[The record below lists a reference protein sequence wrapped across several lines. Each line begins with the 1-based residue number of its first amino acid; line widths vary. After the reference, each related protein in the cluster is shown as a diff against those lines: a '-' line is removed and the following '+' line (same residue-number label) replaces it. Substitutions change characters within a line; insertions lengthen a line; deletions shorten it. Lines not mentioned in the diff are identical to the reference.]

1 MTYVTYFIGVLTGF
15 AKKHSKLV
23 EAFLLVL
30 IWVLSAFASGNADS
44 GIYENRYNF
53 YQSFTGMSEVG
64 WQTLMLAF
72 NSLGFEYQTFRCVL
86 IAVELLLVASA
97 IHRVTDEPC
106 FVLAAYMIFP
116 FCMDVVQMRFALA
129 DAIAF
134 SGMAFLFEP
143 VLRGGA
149 GIKHGRALFICLILL
164 ASLFHFIAI
173 LYLLLL
179 LIPRLRTV
187 SSVFAVLGVSVL
199 VALIAN
205 WSGLTELAAIVGV
218 GTKYETLRSYSI
230 NANLLYT
237 ARVVLCCLAWST
249 VFIFACRDSGS
260 MHVRDAALKLNWIV
274 LAAVV
279 PLIFLSADFYRIQQG
294 ITLLNLCFISRFL
307 VRERPLRFSKR
318 NAGIVLAVAAISL
331 MNLYLYAL
339 GATNIHTVFF
349 PLFESNLILSG
360 F

>member
-1 MTYVTYFIGVLTGF
+1 
-15 AKKHSKLV
+15 
-23 EAFLLVL
+23 
-30 IWVLSAFASGNADS
+30 
-44 GIYENRYNF
+44 
-53 YQSFTGMSEVG
+53 
-64 WQTLMLAF
+64 
-72 NSLGFEYQTFRCVL
+72 
-86 IAVELLLVASA
+86 
-97 IHRVTDEPC
+97 
-106 FVLAAYMIFP
+106 
-116 FCMDVVQMRFALA
+116 MDVVQMRFALA